1 MYLQKAE
8 QVKNDKEKENLQEK
22 DKSQQVHPP
31 LDKNALQAFF

>member
-8 QVKNDKEKENLQEK
+8 QSKNDKENLQEK

-31 LDKNALQAFF
+31 LDKNALQAF

>member
-8 QVKNDKEKENLQEK
+8 QVKMTKKENLQEK

-31 LDKNALQAFF
+31 LDKNALQAF